1 MDEDGVRVM
10 RRQLADLHLQLLT
23 LLNKVRDMEDTCV
36 QVLGNEHRRVPFTT
50 LPPPQTITIMDPRD
64 GSLCIPCSAWDY
76 TNLNGC

>member
-1 MDEDGVRVM
+1 MDEDSVRVM

-36 QVLGNEHRRVPFTT
+36 QVLGNEHRCVP
-50 LPPPQTITIMDPRD
+50 PR
-64 GSLCIPCSAWDY
+64 GWDY